1 MVNDPFNY
9 PTPKE
14 LAMIDILKNI
24 SCIKCLSE
32 EEFLINENKINGK
45 NETYLEYKNTFEK
58 IRTCLTDKIK
68 RRLLTRGLDL

>member
-1 MVNDPFNY
+1 
-9 PTPKE
+9 
-14 LAMIDILKNI
+14 
-24 SCIKCLSE
+24 LSE